1 MALSLQGFSTLVQN
15 MASAV
20 QSSCA
25 SLLNFNT
32 GSVVRAIQ
40 EANASVALWLQWLIL
55 QVLSLTRLATSNGTD
70 VDSWVAD
77 FSLTRL
83 PAVAASGPVTFSRYQ
98 TTIAT
103 LIPVGANVKT
113 SDGTRIFTVIAD
125 ATNPAWNG
133 STGFTL
139 PSGTASLVC
148 TVLDITTGANGALA
162 IGMAG
167 NVQAGTI
174 NLLAS
179 SISGVD
185 TVTNAAPFVNGIDA
199 ESDANLRARFSNYIQ
214 TRSRATLAAI
224 GVAIGAV
231 QQGLNWTIQENV
243 NSAGVYTPGWFV
255 VTVDDGS
262 GAPPASLIS
271 AVSLAISAYRPIGSV
286 WAVQAPSVIT
296 ATITM
301 TITTDP
307 AGNKPGLLLPV
318 ENAILAYV
326 DALPDG
332 AILPYS
338 RLAMIAYVLDRTITD
353 VTAVLLN
360 GGTADIV
367 PTAGQV
373 VKATAA
379 SVTIT

>member
-1 MALSLQGFSTLVQN
+1 MALSLQGFTTLVQN
-15 MASAV
+15 MAAAV

-25 SLLNFNT
+25 ALLNFNT

-55 QVLSLTRLATSNGTD
+55 QVLSLTRLATSNGAD
-70 VDSWVAD
+70 VDTWVAD
-77 FSLTRL
+77 FALTRL
-83 PAVAASGPVTFSRYQ
+83 PAVAASGSVTFARFQ

-103 LIPVGANVKT
+103 LIPVGALVKT

-125 ATNPAWNG
+125 ATNAAWNG

-139 PSGTASLVC
+139 PAGTASLIC
-148 TVLDITTGANGALA
+148 TVQDITTGANGALA
-162 IGMAG
+162 IGVAG
-167 NVQAGTI
+167 NVQAATI

-179 SISGVD
+179 SIAGVD

-199 ESDANLRARFSNYIQ
+199 ESDASLRARFSNYIQ

-224 GVAIGAV
+224 GVAIAAV

-243 NSAGVYTPGWFV
+243 NTIGTYTPGSFV
-255 VTVDDGS
+255 VTVDDGT
-262 GAPPASLIS
+262 GAPPSSLIT
-271 AVSLAISAYRPIGSV
+271 AVSLAISTYRPIGSV

-301 TITTDP
+301 VITTNP
-307 AGNKPGLLLPV
+307 TTNKPALLIPV

-338 RLAMIAYVLDRTITD
+338 RLAMIAYLVDPSIVD

-360 GGTADIV
+360 GATADIV
-367 PTAGQV
+367 PTPGQV

-379 SVTIT
+379 SVTIS